1 MSAKR
6 AAFCMKGKNMG
17 QIWIDPQMYET
28 APSGEGR
35 LQKEMRTYALLE
47 SLGIPYVRLDHDATA
62 TVGDCLEVEQR
73 LDIHICKNLF
83 LNNAKKTRFYMLM
96 LPGEKRYRAGEVS
109 AQVQST
115 RLSFADAAD
124 MERLLG
130 ITPGSVSVLGLMNDK
145 GHEVSLLIDRD
156 LLSEEYIGCHPCVNT
171 ASLKLRM
178 DDLMNKF
185 LSHTGHEP
193 TFVTL

>member
-1 MSAKR
+1 
-6 AAFCMKGKNMG
+6 MG
-17 QIWIDPQMYET
+17 QIWIDPHKYET
-28 APSGEGR
+28 PPSGEGR

-47 SLGIPYVRLDHDATA
+47 SLGIPYVRLDHGATA
-62 TVGDCLEVEQR
+62 TVDDCAAVEAL

-96 LPGEKRYRAGEVS
+96 IPGEKRYRAGEVS

-115 RLSFADAAD
+115 RLSFAGAED

-130 ITPGSVSVLGLMNDK
+130 ISPGSVSVMGLMNDTN
-145 GHEVSLLIDRD
+145 HEVSLLIDRD
-156 LLSEEYIGCHPCVNT
+156 LLGEEFIGCHPCVNT
-171 ASLKLRM
+171 ASLRLRM
-178 DDLMNKF
+178 DDLLNKF
-185 LSHTGHEP
+185 LPYTGHEP

>member
-1 MSAKR
+1 MER
-6 AAFCMKGKNMG
+6 
-17 QIWIDPQMYET
+17 IWIDSTIHT
-28 APSGEGR
+28 APPPNDKR
-35 LQKEMRTYALLE
+35 LPKEMSTYAMLQC
-47 SLGIPYVRLDHDATA
+47 LGISYQRLDHGAAA
-62 TVGDCLEVEQR
+62 TVDDCADVEKR

-96 LPGEKRYRAGEVS
+96 MPGEKRYRAGVVS
-109 AQVQST
+109 AQVNSS

-130 ITPGSVSVLGLMNDK
+130 ITPGSVSVLALMNDK
-145 GHEVSLLIDRD
+145 NHEVSLLMDKE
-156 LLSEEYIGCHPCVNT
+156 LLADEFIGCHPCVNT

-178 DDLMNKF
+178 DDLLTVF
-185 LSHTGHEP
+185 LPYTGHRP